1 MEKKHRIFKLD
12 FSWRTWWFVPL
23 LLVFLE
29 CVLVIPFG
37 FMWLWERGWLLYSA
51 IAACGFTM
59 LATWLAYRL
68 NRMPKLDVVDEE
80 YWSNAEKVAMAN
92 VREYVTNLQLAEVN
106 WKDPNTVF
114 DIVRHIANIVAKEFK
129 PGRTRPEGDVP
140 LAYLMLMIERVAQD
154 LRRQFVD
161 KVPGTYLFTLNH
173 TLSGYAA
180 FQWYSKLYPWYRKAV
195 CVFNPTGGSIRLLSS
210 MFSAKVSGAQSQQMR
225 LGLIRSSLETVGH
238 YAVELYSGRLR
249 FEDDE
254 ERAKLERAKRNREQ
268 KAALTS
274 GEMAEGTSGE
284 MSEET
289 SEEMLREWSAAE
301 SGQKPIQ
308 ALVLGHSGVGKSSFI
323 KRFFGENLPFM
334 PPVCHVRDTEGYEL
348 PKRGWLWNTDTTPF
362 AKYFEQ
368 IQKVDLL
375 FLLVDATQE
384 QKADREFLKAFENW
398 KAMNPK
404 ITPPQLVVAV
414 RGLAVEDEAL
424 EEKLAQVCETLGIR
438 PETPVF
444 PFFKPETEPENL
456 TDQAAQPVAMLEDA
470 MNRETGAELPVK
482 ITDGESASEATDAA
496 EVSTV
501 ATDAVGV
508 NTAADE
514 NTEMNED
521 FCRPVLFSILREL
534 LPELRRIQ
542 EARGCQEALQHTG
555 FGRTMVQAGDLAK
568 RGLKHGLRRLGFGG
582 SRSKKTANETE
593 ANHEGGC

>member
-1 MEKKHRIFKLD
+1 MEKKRRIFKLD

-29 CVLVIPFG
+29 CVLVVPFG
-37 FMWLWERGWLLYSA
+37 FMWLWEKGWLLYSA

-59 LATWLAYRL
+59 LATWLVYRL

-92 VREYVTNLQLAEVN
+92 VREYVANLQLAEVD

-254 ERAKLERAKRNREQ
+254 ERANLERAKQNHEQ

-274 GEMAEGTSGE
+274 GEMAEETLGE
-284 MSEET
+284 T
-289 SEEMLREWSAAE
+289 TGEWSAAE

-334 PPVCHVRDTEGYEL
+334 PPVCYVRDTEGYEL

-368 IQKVDLL
+368 IQKSDLL
-375 FLLVDATQE
+375 FLLVDATQK
-384 QKADREFLKAFENW
+384 QDADCEFLKAFENW
-398 KAMNPK
+398 KALNSK

-424 EEKLAQVCETLGIR
+424 EEKLAQVCEALELR

-444 PFFKPETEPENL
+444 PFFKSEAESVNL
-456 TDQAAQPVAMLEDA
+456 TNPAAPPVAALEDV
-470 MNRETGAELPVK
+470 NREMGVELPVK
-482 ITDGESASEATDAA
+482 TTDGESAPEGTDAA
-496 EVSTV
+496 EVSTA
-501 ATDAVGV
+501 ATDATGV

-514 NTEMNED
+514 NTKADED

-542 EARGCQEALQHTG
+542 EARGCEEALQHTG